1 MKLKTFSLITL
12 AGGVLLWIIAIV
24 WVMTARYGGNGVGI
38 IGGADIPTYLFEM
51 TRLWRELFC
60 FLLFGAALIVTGV
73 FCLIFAKTVKTHCT
87 IPTSAIA
94 FGLSVVGALGLLCVL
109 VWYDI
114 VVFGKMSRHP
124 IEYPFSI
131 ALGLT
136 CLLAFVALIIWYV
149 KQRKGR
155 WSVKGV
161 AIDIGTAL
169 LYLPAFWWLFFRV
182 YQWLS

>member
-12 AGGVLLWIIAIV
+12 ASGVLLWIVEIV
-24 WVMTARYGGNGVGI
+24 WVMVTLQNDAAFHSVMDI
-38 IGGADIPTYLFEM
+38 ISGSTY
-51 TRLWRELFC
+51 RLMLLSVWWLC
-60 FLLFGAALIVTGV
+60 FLLFGTALIVTAV
-73 FCLIFAKTVKTHCT
+73 FCLIFAKTVKKHCT

-94 FGLSVVGALGLLCVL
+94 VGLSAVGALGLLCVL

-114 VVFGKMSRHP
+114 ASAHVMSRHP

-131 ALGLT
+131 ILGLT
-136 CLLAFVALIIWYV
+136 CLLVFVALIIWYV
-149 KQRKGR
+149 KRRKGR

-169 LYLPAFWWLFFRV
+169 LYLPAFWFLFWRV
-182 YQWLS
+182 YVWLS

>member
-1 MKLKTFSLITL
+1 M
-12 AGGVLLWIIAIV
+12 LLWIIAIV

-60 FLLFGAALIVTGV
+60 LMPFGTVLLVTGLC
-73 FCLIFAKTVKTHCT
+73 CLIFAKPIKAHCD
-87 IPTSAIA
+87 IKTSAIA
-94 FGLSVVGALGLLCVL
+94 FGLSAVGALGLLCVL
-109 VWYDI
+109 VWHEI
-114 VVFGKMSRHP
+114 VASHEMSRHP

-136 CLLAFVALIIWYV
+136 CLLAFVSLIIWYV

-169 LYLPAFWWLFFRV
+169 LYLPAFWFLFWRV
-182 YQWLS
+182 YVWLA